1 MRKLKYV
8 KLFENFNSSESLL
21 YKPDGGSEKYLFV
34 YGNKK
39 DNKMV
44 AHTAWEYR
52 KKPVTENML
61 STLKNN
67 WPGNYNGD
75 ILRKI
80 MDADEVEYLEDQ
92 HSILPMFR
100 FIDNGKTLFSG
111 DDGKTM
117 IDGWIS
123 NKVFGSMNLQD
134 YDFQDMKRE
143 RSGEYGSFI
152 CEAELDEFIENSKI
166 GDSNGFKKAL
176 RAAGFA
182 ILSSSN
188 CEGVEFVHDPKG

>member
-1 MRKLKYV
+1 MKHI

-67 WPGNYNGD
+67 WPDNYNRD
-75 ILRKI
+75 ILARI
-80 MDADEVEYLEDQ
+80 MDANEVEYLEEQ

-100 FIDNGKTLFSG
+100 FVDNGKTLFSG
-111 DDGKTM
+111 DDGKTI

-143 RSGEYGSFI
+143 RSGQYGSFI
-152 CEAELDEFIENSKI
+152 CEAELDGFIENNKI
-166 GDSNGFKKAL
+166 GDSDGFKKAL
-176 RAAGFA
+176 RAAGFS

-188 CEGVEFVHDPKG
+188 CEGVEFVHDPN

>member
-1 MRKLKYV
+1 MKYI

-39 DNKMV
+39 DNKMIV
-44 AHTAWEYR
+44 HTAWEYK

-61 STLKNN
+61 SNLKNN
-67 WPGNYNGD
+67 WPDNYNRD
-75 ILRKI
+75 ILARI
-80 MDADEVEYLEDQ
+80 MDANEIEYLEES

-100 FIDNGKTLFSG
+100 FVDNGKTLFSG
-111 DDGKTM
+111 DDGKT
-117 IDGWIS
+117 IINGWIS
-123 NKVFGSMNLQD
+123 NKVFGSMNLRY
-134 YDFQDMKRE
+134 YDFQDMKRNI
-143 RSGEYGSFI
+143 GQGGSFI
-152 CEAELDEFIENSKI
+152 CEPELDEFIKNNKI

-176 RAAGFA
+176 EAAGFA

-188 CEGVEFVHDPKG
+188 CEGVEFVHDPNFNQ